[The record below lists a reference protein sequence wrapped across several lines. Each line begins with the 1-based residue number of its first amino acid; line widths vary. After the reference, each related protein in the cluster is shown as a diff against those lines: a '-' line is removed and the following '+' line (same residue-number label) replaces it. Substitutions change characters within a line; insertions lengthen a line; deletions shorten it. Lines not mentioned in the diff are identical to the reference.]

1 MNFKTFM
8 FVAVIAGGAW
18 WHFKHSGPPDALQI
32 EMPDEQGGVVVD
44 TAGLPPEQRRAIEE
58 ALRGA
63 KTPEEIERRL
73 AGISAQ
79 MESMAAANAPGVPP
93 ARKFALDDYNDR
105 YQSVTLHGWSVRVS
119 RELVTQANDLAMSA
133 LTAIDAQLD
142 SIERALPAKRLAA
155 LRLVPIWL
163 ELKVQGMDVLV
174 YHPDGRWL
182 SKRGL
187 NAEKGG
193 GIDIPDINGFLMNVG
208 QQPGMI
214 LHELTHAYHLRA
226 LGEKNEDI
234 VRAYQNAKT
243 AGLYAQVKSVDGS
256 VGAAY
261 ASNNEKEY
269 FAEITEAYFLKNDFF
284 PFTREELRSYDPGGY
299 ALVENLW
306 LKR

>member
-1 MNFKTFM
+1 MKSA
-8 FVAVIAGGAW
+8 VAFLEPLMDKLEGGEGSGQRSAKAKFLIATVKGDVHDIGKNLVDIILTNNGYEVHNLGIKVAITEMIDKALEIGA
-18 WHFKHSGPPDALQI
+18 DAILI
-32 EMPDEQGGVVVD
+32 IV
-44 TAGLPPEQRRAIEE
+44 A
-58 ALRGA
+58 
-63 KTPEEIERRL
+63 
-73 AGISAQ
+73 
-79 MESMAAANAPGVPP
+79 
-93 ARKFALDDYNDR
+93 ALDDG
-105 YQSVTLHGWSVRVS
+105 QMA
-119 RELVTQANDLAMSA
+119 EIEAA
-133 LTAIDAQLD
+133 AI
-142 SIERALPAKRLAA
+142 E
-155 LRLVPIWL
+155 
-163 ELKVQGMDVLV
+163 QGMDVLV

-182 SKRGL
+182 SERGL

-214 LHELTHAYHLRA
+214 LHELTHAYHWRA

-234 VRAYQNAKT
+234 VRAYQNAKS